1 MSVYVCVS
9 LLKEQSDIWRVKL
22 ILQINTVR
30 IRITDE
36 SGISWQILVKLL
48 NVLVFREQLKTR
60 LKDQHSDVLCSVVGI
75 LDKKSGVL
83 LINTTTYVLNIRL
96 VKVWYSRCLVFGSPL
111 YIFLLSEGQKD
122 RQTEEDVFYSV
133 TGNAA

>member
-36 SGISWQILVKLL
+36 SGISRQILVELL

-111 YIFLLSEGQKD
+111 YIFLLSERQKD
-122 RQTEEDVFYSV
+122 RQVNEQTDK
-133 TGNAA
+133 GANK

>member
-1 MSVYVCVS
+1 M
-9 LLKEQSDIWRVKL
+9 
-22 ILQINTVR
+22 R

-36 SGISWQILVKLL
+36 SGISRQILVELL
-48 NVLVFREQLKTR
+48 NVLVFREQLNTR

-111 YIFLLSEGQKD
+111 YIFLLSERQKD